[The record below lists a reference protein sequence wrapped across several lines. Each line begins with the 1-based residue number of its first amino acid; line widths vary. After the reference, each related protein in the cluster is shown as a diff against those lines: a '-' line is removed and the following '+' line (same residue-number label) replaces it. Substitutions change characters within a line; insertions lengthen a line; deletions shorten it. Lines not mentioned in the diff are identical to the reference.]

1 MPEVLTSLRQ
11 PEERAPISLRHT
23 LSDTSYETK
32 VPSTPHQFDG
42 EDLNLVEF
50 RSFEYQQSKQVVVG
64 EDIRAEIL
72 KTGIRKLER
81 GTGVSHHT
89 LERILRGEP
98 VRQQLG
104 VVASSA
110 ILPR

>member
-1 MPEVLTSLRQ
+1 M
-11 PEERAPISLRHT
+11 
-23 LSDTSYETK
+23 
-32 VPSTPHQFDG
+32 
-42 EDLNLVEF
+42 
-50 RSFEYQQSKQVVVG
+50 VG

-81 GTGVSHHT
+81 GTGVRHHT

-98 VRQQLG
+98 VRRKTLAKAVKHLG

-110 ILPR
+110 ILPREMQGDCWAIAVESLSYPCPKVLGT